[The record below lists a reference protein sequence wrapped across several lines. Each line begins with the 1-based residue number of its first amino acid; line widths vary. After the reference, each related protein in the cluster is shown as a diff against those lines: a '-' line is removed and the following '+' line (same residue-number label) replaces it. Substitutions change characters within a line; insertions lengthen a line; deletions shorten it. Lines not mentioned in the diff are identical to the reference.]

1 MNKPL
6 PTELINELEKL
17 KEEDIARV
25 VAYAKSLTT
34 EDKMAARNAKLRS
47 LVGSIPKEEL
57 EQIRIAI
64 EEGCEQVEHG
74 RWQGNRPMRIA
85 R

>member
-6 PTELINELEKL
+6 PIELANELEKL

-47 LVGSIPKEEL
+47 LVGSIPEEEL
-57 EQIRIAI
+57 EQMRIAI
-64 EEGCEQVEHG
+64 EEGCEQIEHG
-74 RWQGNRPMRIA
+74 RW
-85 R
+85 